1 MPKQFQSNLPIEVM
15 YTAIPL
21 IIVGFIFFYTVNAEN
36 KIDALT
42 PNPAVRIR
50 VTGFQWGWSFSYT
63 NAAGKQ
69 IALVETAQ
77 KRPPLLAASPLSSE
91 YPRFVLPLGETT
103 QITLVSNDVVHTFYV
118 PAFNFGRQALPGV
131 TNEFD
136 FTPVSKGL
144 FVGHCADLLRPLPL
158 RDALQRCCRQPGHV
172 PHLAAC
178 RVGLPGGIMT
188 VLAERPVS
196 FGEVPE
202 PEHEHGPSGFLKWVT
217 STDHKVIGK
226 NYTITAVIF
235 FLFAGAMAM
244 LIRAQLANPDSTFLS
259 QHTYNEMFTMH
270 GSLMIYLFVGP
281 VAFGGLANYIVPL
294 QIGAPDMAF
303 PRLNALSYWLYLGG
317 GLLMMTGFLTTGAA
331 ADFGWVAYAPLS
343 NSINTPGAGPDLW
356 IVALILT
363 GFSAIF
369 TGVNLVRRSFICAR
383 RG

>member
-1 MPKQFQSNLPIEVM
+1 MGARGVEKLRRNARFVLLSALALGLSGCTLPTFGAFRGATSQGQTEFKLWSWMTIAGAVVAVFVWGLILWAVVAYRRRDPNKMPKQFQSNLPIEVM

-144 FVGHCADLLRPLPL
+144 FVGHCATYCGLYHSEMLFSV
-158 RDALQRCCRQPGHV
+158 AVVSPGAFHTWL
-172 PHLAAC
+172 HAESASLAA
-178 RVGLPGGIMT
+178 
-188 VLAERPVS
+188 S
-196 FGEVPE
+196 
-202 PEHEHGPSGFLKWVT
+202 
-217 STDHKVIGK
+217 
-226 NYTITAVIF
+226 
-235 FLFAGAMAM
+235 
-244 LIRAQLANPDSTFLS
+244 
-259 QHTYNEMFTMH
+259 
-270 GSLMIYLFVGP
+270 
-281 VAFGGLANYIVPL
+281 
-294 QIGAPDMAF
+294 
-303 PRLNALSYWLYLGG
+303 
-317 GLLMMTGFLTTGAA
+317 
-331 ADFGWVAYAPLS
+331 
-343 NSINTPGAGPDLW
+343 
-356 IVALILT
+356 
-363 GFSAIF
+363 
-369 TGVNLVRRSFICAR
+369 
-383 RG
+383 